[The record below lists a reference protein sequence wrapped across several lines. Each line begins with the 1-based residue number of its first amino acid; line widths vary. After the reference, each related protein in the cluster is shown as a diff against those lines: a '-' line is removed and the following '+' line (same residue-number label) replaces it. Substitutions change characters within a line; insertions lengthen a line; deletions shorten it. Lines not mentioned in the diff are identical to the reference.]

1 MRIRTATADDA
12 PGLARVHVDT
22 WRTAYRDILP
32 ATFLDALSYEARAER
47 WRTNLGQAGPQ
58 QFTLVAEDDGS
69 EVVGFAGGGPE
80 RDGMPGYDGEIYAVY
95 VLAQHQGRGIGRQ
108 LMGVSAH
115 HLMEQGFRAAMLWA
129 MEANR
134 RARSFYEML
143 GGQLVGRK
151 MMTIA
156 DTPQIE
162 VAYGWPDLTMLVNG
176 GKSTT
181 ALSTYGADHD
191 LNRSSNSASQRD

>member
-1 MRIRTATADDA
+1 MRIRTATAADA
-12 PGLARVHVDT
+12 SGLARVHVDT
-22 WRTAYRDILP
+22 WRSAYRDILP
-32 ATFLDALSYEARAER
+32 ATFLEALSYEARAER
-47 WRTNLGQAGPQ
+47 WRTNLGQASPQ
-58 QFTLVAEDDGS
+58 QFTLVAEDDGG

-108 LMGVSAH
+108 LMSVSTR
-115 HLMEQGFRAAMLWA
+115 HLMEQGFRATMLWA

-162 VAYGWPDLTMLVNG
+162 VAYGWPDLTMLVNAG
-176 GKSTT
+176 RSVPTVHG
-181 ALSTYGADHD
+181 LGVDHD
-191 LNRSSNSASQRD
+191 PNRSSNSAPQRD